1 MPWLARAAG
10 VAEIWFPGSR
20 GAEALAAL
28 LFDDVNF
35 TARRPGDPAG
45 AQRLVGFIKVA
56 LKAGESKSVT
66 VPIDPLYLPALTSR
80 GIVGSN
86 HPEFIP

>member
-1 MPWLARAAG
+1 MRWLARAAG

-20 GAEALAAL
+20 GAEARAAL

-35 TARRPGDPAG
+35 TAKRPGDPAG

-56 LKAGESKSVT
+56 LKAARANPSPCPSIRCT
-66 VPIDPLYLPALTSR
+66 CQL
-80 GIVGSN
+80 
-86 HPEFIP
+86 